1 MNNKFLDKKISLD
14 TDYLVNDKIIKKIL
28 NNEIKNSFQTFMLP
42 GETEAKS
49 ITERIG
55 DGQINLDNDNF
66 FSNVIEG
73 QTDIKLNKSHKQFFE
88 FIDKVVPLIEGSA
101 SSKYFD
107 ENYNNRL
114 SLFRQD
120 MFTKFSKGLNDNIP
134 VTKLLDSLSD
144 NYIGKDLLDYT
155 PTQSSV
161 RNALLDYAAKQ
172 EFTPKENEPKK
183 LKGESHANWLTRW
196 REWNKSN

>member
-1 MNNKFLDKKISLD
+1 
-14 TDYLVNDKIIKKIL
+14 
-28 NNEIKNSFQTFMLP
+28 
-42 GETEAKS
+42 
-49 ITERIG
+49 
-55 DGQINLDNDNF
+55 
-66 FSNVIEG
+66 
-73 QTDIKLNKSHKQFFE
+73 
-88 FIDKVVPLIEGSA
+88 
-101 SSKYFD
+101 
-107 ENYNNRL
+107 
-114 SLFRQD
+114 
-120 MFTKFSKGLNDNIP
+120 MFTKFSKGLNDNIS